1 MKNSEIIAVMDL
13 GGQYAH
19 LIAAKLRS
27 LGYYSE
33 ICDPEDDITE
43 EYAGIILSGSPA
55 LSSSDED
62 EGPLFQLLERNVP
75 ILGFCFGHQEIAKHY
90 GGRVIHGLEEFG
102 PAVLRI
108 KGKSPIFHGIPEESI
123 VFMSHGDTVVEISDE
138 FSEIG
143 ESYYGN
149 SPVHRFAAIAWE
161 EKKRYGFQFHPEV
174 DDSIFGEKMLDNFAS
189 LICNLKPEWKTE
201 NYFPRKINDIRQKT
215 GDKSVFALVSGG
227 VDSTVLGKLLIEAL
241 GPGKVHMLHVD
252 TGFMRKFESES
263 VCKYFSQEAG
273 KNFHFRDATIEFTEA
288 LVSIVNPEE
297 KRRIIGELFV
307 KICQEEM
314 ENLNV
319 KDALLAQG
327 TIYPDT
333 VESGGPKRA
342 RVIKT
347 HHNRVP
353 MMEEMIKSGLV
364 IEPLA
369 DLYKKEVREL
379 GVFMGIP
386 EDMVYRHP
394 FPGPGLA
401 VRLLASEG
409 KVDCENMVLI
419 EEQLNSLLEDGEA
432 ICPGILSV
440 GVKGDLRSF
449 EYAVLLKNVTDEKK
463 LKSKVPEFVKRVR
476 QINRI
481 VINKGRDFKT
491 VRVREAKMISRRI
504 ESLREVDYLVQSTLD
519 EMNLTGNVWQF
530 PVALAG
536 VTVDGKD
543 TELVILRPVM
553 TVRAM
558 TATVP
563 DLPEVFY
570 STVRDK
576 ISILDP
582 DFIICLDLT
591 TKPPGTIEWE

>member
-19 LIAAKLRS
+19 LIAAKLRA

-33 ICDPEDDITE
+33 IRDPEDDITE

-55 LSSSDED
+55 LSSSDEA
-62 EGPLFQLLERNVP
+62 EGPLFRLLERNVP

-108 KGKSPIFHGIPEESI
+108 KGKSPIFQGIPEESI

-143 ESYYGN
+143 ESFYGN
-149 SPVHRFAAIAWE
+149 SPVHRFAAIACE
-161 EKKRYGFQFHPEV
+161 DKKRYGFQFHPEV
-174 DDSIFGEKMLDNFAS
+174 DDSIFGEKMLDNFAC

-201 NYFPRKINDIRQKT
+201 NYFPRKINDIRQKA
-215 GDKSVFALVSGG
+215 GNKSVFALVSGG

-241 GPGKVHMLHVD
+241 GPDRVHMLHVD

-263 VCKYFSQEAG
+263 VCKYFTHEAG
-273 KNFHFRDATIEFTEA
+273 ENFHFRDASVEFTEA
-288 LVSIVNPEE
+288 LENIVNPEE
-297 KRRIIGELFV
+297 KRKIIGELFV

-342 RVIKT
+342 RIIKT

-353 MMEEMIKSGLV
+353 MMEEMINRGLV

-369 DLYKKEVREL
+369 DLYKKEVRDL

-386 EDMVYRHP
+386 DDMVYRHP

-409 KVDCENMVLI
+409 QVDLENMDLI
-419 EEQLNSLLEDGEA
+419 EKNVNNLLEDGLA
-432 ICPGILSV
+432 ICPGIRSV

-449 EYAVLLKNVTDEKK
+449 EYAVIVKNVTDEKNLK
-463 LKSKVPEFVKRVR
+463 LKVPELVKSVR

-481 VINKGRDFKT
+481 VINKGRDFET
-491 VRVREAKMISRRI
+491 VRAREARMTSKRI

-536 VTVDGKD
+536 VNVDGKN

-563 DLPEVFY
+563 DLPDVFY
-570 STVRDK
+570 TRVRDK
-576 ISILDP
+576 INILDS
-582 DFIICLDLT
+582 DFILCLDLT